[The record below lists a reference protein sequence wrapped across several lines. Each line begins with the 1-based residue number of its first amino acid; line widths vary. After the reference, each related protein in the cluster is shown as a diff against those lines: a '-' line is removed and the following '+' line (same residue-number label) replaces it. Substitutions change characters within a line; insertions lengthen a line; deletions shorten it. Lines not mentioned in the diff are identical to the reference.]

1 MRFQDYVGST
11 AQMFVPYVLSENS
24 LFEINGRDRVVN
36 VTAEKVNKGLVDRA
50 VTLYRISHD
59 REDICKNKSRM

>member
-1 MRFQDYVGST
+1 
-11 AQMFVPYVLSENS
+11 MFVPYVLSENS